1 MSVRVAVKFALRKM
15 PPATWLR
22 ESLRKKVEVGL
33 RRCCPKPSFAD
44 KLSPKAGAKYALAAF
59 PLVLNL
65 SRKKTMS
72 QFAMI
77 TGDVTYTPGDGAPIE
92 IPRVRVEVELA
103 PDSATL
109 SWEAA
114 EGVAGLTA
122 IPRTQFD
129 DYVRDGKITMTAEQ
143 AS

>member
-1 MSVRVAVKFALRKM
+1 VPRSAWLRK
-15 PPATWLR
+15 
-22 ESLRKKVEVGL
+22 SLRKKIEVGL
-33 RRCCPKPSFAD
+33 GRFRLNPSFSDMPGLAFG
-44 KLSPKAGAKYALAAF
+44 SEYAFGEL
-59 PLVLNL
+59 PPTLNL
-65 SRKKTMS
+65 SRKNTMS

-114 EGVAGLTA
+114 EGIAGVTA
-122 IPRTQFD
+122 IPRIQFD
-129 DYVRDGKITMTAEQ
+129 DYVRDGKITMMTEQ
-143 AS
+143 AG